1 MLLIYNNAAAF
12 GELSGDERQAIFDQV
27 DVLMKE
33 LQETGEWV
41 VGEGLADAA
50 GAKTVKVRDGGTIVT
65 DGPYL
70 EAKEHLAGYLTVDV
84 ASEDRAVEIAARWP
98 DASRW
103 GMEVRAVVGGG

>member
-12 GELSGDERQAIFDQV
+12 EEMTDDERQAIFDQV

-33 LQETGEWV
+33 LQESGEWV
-41 VGEGLADAA
+41 GGEGLADAA
-50 GAKTVKVRDGGTIVT
+50 RAKTVKVRDGGTIVT

-84 ASEDRAVEIAARWP
+84 ASEERAVDIAARWP
-98 DASRW
+98 DACRW
-103 GMEVRAVVGGG
+103 AMEVRAVIGGG